1 MAEAGGANI
10 EIAHK
15 LNEVED
21 THATRHSSRWVQV
34 LEILEAIVLALVAIA
49 TAWSG
54 YQAARWDGRQDQL
67 YENSTKLRVEAQG
80 AQNRAGQE
88 QIYDASSVSEWLKA
102 AAGHD
107 QKLIEVFERRIRPE
121 FRPAFEAWR
130 KTDPLNNPNA
140 PPGPIVMP
148 EYHNAD
154 MENAVKLSKEASDL
168 FAEGTRA
175 RETSDDYVHAT
186 VLLAT
191 VLLLVAISQRF
202 RTHMVRVGLAGMAL
216 MLLCIPLWHILGLPR
231 I

>member
-1 MAEAGGANI
+1 MPETGAANI

-15 LNEVED
+15 LNEKEEK
-21 THATRHSSRWVQV
+21 HSDAHRSRWIEM
-34 LEILEAIVLALVAIA
+34 LEILEALVLAMVAIL

-54 YQAARWDGRQDQL
+54 YQAARWDGRQDEL
-67 YENSTKLRVEAQG
+67 YENSTRLRVEAEA

-88 QIYDASSVSEWLKA
+88 QIYDASSVTEWLKA

-107 QKLIEVFERRIRPE
+107 KDLIQVFERRIRPE

-130 KTDPLNNPNA
+130 ATDPLHNPNA
-140 PPGPIVMP
+140 PPGPLAMP
-148 EYHNAD
+148 EYRNVA
-154 MENAVKLSKEASDL
+154 MEQAVKLSKDATDL
-168 FAEGTRA
+168 FMEGSKA
-175 RETSDDYVHAT
+175 RGTSDDYVHAT

-202 RTHMVRVGLAGMAL
+202 RTHVVRLGLAGLAL
-216 MLLCIPLWHILGLPR
+216 ILLFIPLWRILHLPR